1 MKTSALKLT
10 TLFMIPFL
18 TACTGGT
25 MVLEDHL
32 SSFMSVSNMS
42 GTEIYYSVKKSN
54 GYIIY
59 LINVKE
65 EHALNIHGEVKLEE
79 GSLEFVFYKY
89 ESDDQSFNYAKAT
102 GDLDFDIP
110 LTETGKYKIK
120 ITHEDFKGS
129 YRLNW
134 AKK

>member
-1 MKTSALKLT
+1 MKTSTLKLT

-32 SSFMSVSNMS
+32 SSLMSVSNMS

-65 EHALNIHGEVKLEE
+65 EPV
-79 GSLEFVFYKY
+79 
-89 ESDDQSFNYAKAT
+89 
-102 GDLDFDIP
+102 
-110 LTETGKYKIK
+110 
-120 ITHEDFKGS
+120 
-129 YRLNW
+129 
-134 AKK
+134 